1 MDKGRIMALTD
12 GIVAI
17 AATIMVLELS
27 IPDQL
32 TVATLMAEWPTFAA
46 YLVSFW
52 LIYLAWRS
60 HHNAFQKADVLSTQT
75 YLVNG
80 VWLFL
85 VSLVPFG
92 TGLIGRYPESRV
104 AAVVYVGIVFFWTL
118 TFQFLDASIIKSNPD
133 APKDEVMYPFAR
145 TVMFGGFALAFA
157 AIMARPI
164 FAVMVLAVSNGI
176 MGIWLILRR
185 KMDPQKY
192 GGASKKADGKNDTK

>member
-27 IPDQL
+27 VPDQL
-32 TVATLMAEWPTFAA
+32 TVATLMAEWPIFVA

-60 HHNAFQKADVLSTQT
+60 HHNAFQKADILSTQT
-75 YLVNG
+75 YLING
-80 VWLFL
+80 VWLFF

-92 TGLIGRYPESRV
+92 TGLVGRYPESKM
-104 AAVVYVGIVFFWTL
+104 AAVIYVGIVFCWTL

-133 APKDEVMYPFAR
+133 TPKDEVMYPFSR
-145 TVMFGGFALAFA
+145 VVMFGGFALAFA
-157 AIMARPI
+157 TIMARPI
-164 FAVMVLAVSNGI
+164 FALIVLGISNGI
-176 MGIWLILRR
+176 MGIWLIRSRR
-185 KMDPQKY
+185 EEPQKY
-192 GGASKKADGKNDTK
+192 EES